1 MLRNNREGS
10 NPAGAILAAIGGLA
24 WNVATFLVIPVIA
37 DRQVN
42 AIGAIKE
49 SALLLRKTWGEQI
62 VGGGLG
68 LVFGLASILVVILT
82 GVLAAL
88 TIDVAALLW
97 TIIAAGVVTLV
108 VLAV

>member
-1 MLRNNREGS
+1 M
-10 NPAGAILAAIGGLA
+10 
-24 WNVATFLVIPVIA
+24 IA

-62 VGGGLG
+62 AGGGLG